1 MKKVKYFL
9 ISLFL
14 LVILPFEVSAA
25 SGTIK
30 VTSRTNQVVVGNRIT
45 LTVTLSSSTPI
56 GSWQMNLDYDKN
68 YLELVETSSDSGGS
82 GMASVMQST
91 TGVKSKSYTFTFRT
105 KKTGSTTLKV
115 GTYDIYAVDES
126 PMSIS
131 STGRTIRIITQ
142 DELEASYSKDNNLK
156 SLSVEGFELSPAF
169 SKDVTEY
176 TVTVPEDT
184 KEVTINATENDS
196 AASVTGT
203 GTFEVTQGTNT
214 FDIVVRAENGSEKT
228 YTVKVEVVDANPIN
242 VTVGDATYTVVKIK
256 EFLPAVN
263 AYQETTVNI
272 SDFEIPAYTSE
283 LTGFTLVGLKDSEGN
298 ISLFIYD
305 ADANTYTPYTELQF
319 NQLTIYVK
327 ETNEK
332 LDGYEYGTIT
342 INDIEVPAYYTFASS
357 RFAIIYGINVE
368 TGEEGFFKYDKTDQS
383 IQKYDDEMINDLI
396 EKNKLYSYI
405 IIGFSAI
412 LVVMFIVLIATLRKG
427 RRKKNKN
434 INVTEVKI
442 LDDDKKKK
450 TIGEDNKQDSE
461 NNTKELNVIEEVN
474 NDDFKLDEEMYDKV
488 DNKKKKKGK
497 KKKK

>member
-1 MKKVKYFL
+1 MKKVKIFIITLLCL
-9 ISLFL
+9 IVFPITANATSGS
-14 LVILPFEVSAA
+14 IRITGTSSA
-25 SGTIK
+25 
-30 VTSRTNQVVVGNRIT
+30 VVGNTVTI
-45 LTVTLSSSTPI
+45 TVTLSSSTPI
-56 GSWQMNLDYDKN
+56 GSWDMDLNYDRS
-68 YLELVETSSDSGGS
+68 YLQLISANSEAGGVSMVNSSSG
-82 GMASVMQST
+82 T
-91 TGVKSKSYTFTFRT
+91 TSKSYTFKF
-105 KKTGSTTLKV
+105 KALKSGSTKLSMSSYSAYAYEDMSAMNLSA
-115 GTYDIYAVDES
+115 GTKTVKI
-126 PMSIS
+126 M
-131 STGRTIRIITQ
+131 TQ
-142 DELEASYSKDNNLK
+142 AELEASYSKDNDLK
-156 SLSVEGFELSPAF
+156 SLSVEGFELTPAF
-169 SKDVTEY
+169 SKDITEY

-184 KEVTINATENDS
+184 KEVTINAAENDS
-196 AASVTGT
+196 AASV
-203 GTFEVTQGTNT
+203 
-214 FDIVVRAENGSEKT
+214 T

-242 VTVGDATYTVVKIK
+242 VTVGDAAYTVVKIK

-305 ADANTYTPYTELQF
+305 ADTNTYNPYTELQF

-327 ETNEK
+327 ETSEV
-332 LDGYEYGTIT
+332 LDGYEYGTIA
-342 INDIEVPAYYTFASS
+342 INDIEVPAYYTSASS

-383 IQKYDDEMINDLI
+383 IQKYDDEMINDLL
-396 EKNKLYSYI
+396 EKNKVYSYI

-450 TIGEDNKQDSE
+450 TIEEDDKQDSE

-488 DNKKKKKGK
+488 DNKKKKKKSKGK
-497 KKKK
+497 KK